1 MDWDLC
7 DAYAQLPHDARQRMA
22 ERLDRSVGELMKR
35 LEDSRGTLCP
45 NNGRIEREKGI
56 ST

>member
-1 MDWDLC
+1 VDWDLC